1 MYRPQHFKVDDEAQL
16 LHMADTIGVASLI
29 TAGPAGLLTNEVPL
43 LVEHDARRLWG
54 HLARPNTQLQEL
66 AQVDEVL
73 VNFLG
78 PSGYV
83 SPNWYVSTGM
93 VPTWN
98 FVSIQIRGRVVMHD
112 DADEVRDIVRRLS
125 EKHEAQFS
133 SPWTMDKVDEQ
144 QLQKMLSVIVGF
156 HIEIDDIRGKYKLSQ
171 NRNQADHTGVI
182 NGLQSIGQHD
192 LADLMQTVGSE

>member
-54 HLARPNTQLQEL
+54 HLARPNMQLQEL

-171 NRNQADHTGVI
+171 N
-182 NGLQSIGQHD
+182 
-192 LADLMQTVGSE
+192 